1 MIPVSKVSKCPE
13 FEETSKIGKLF
24 MNEKI
29 LE

>member
-1 MIPVSKVSKCPE
+1 MIPVSEVSKCPV
-13 FEETSKIGKLF
+13 FEITSKIGKLF